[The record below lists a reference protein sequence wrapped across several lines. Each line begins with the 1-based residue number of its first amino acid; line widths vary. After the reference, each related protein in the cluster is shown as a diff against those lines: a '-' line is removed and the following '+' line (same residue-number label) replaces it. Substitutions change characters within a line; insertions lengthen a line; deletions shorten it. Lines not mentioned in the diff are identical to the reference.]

1 MLVKCMLYRKHFDVC
16 YGCGRLGHRA
26 DVCPYPNDKV
36 CRESGSGNPAQDHRC
51 EVECKLCGKDHPT
64 GDNRCKERYK
74 IPYLVRRRRCER
86 TRRDEEEARAACAEA
101 CYQYK
106 EVGVCHDEDHNT
118 TTSQQSDKDTNRQ
131 NSANGHAQ
139 DHSASFSKLTGG
151 KSLRQSRSRSK
162 SRSRPR
168 SHSRA
173 TRGSGSTQVCTNEEK
188 ELLSRDS
195 KKSLELRNKLMNHT
209 VDEGLAKAIE
219 QKNRLLEYDRTSKRR
234 TKVIDD
240 NSDYYS
246 SDNKWLTLEQ
256 REMIR
261 KKEEELYAEQ
271 HASRRQQKVT
281 LDFAGRQVVKEDP
294 RHASMQSLF
303 QSLVEPMA
311 EININD
317 QLCREVESIHFVDPA
332 LDMPPFE
339 YVPTAVLRAPT
350 CPMWDNSLV
359 CTSSNGLVISSRI
372 QDRALMEMSDDG
384 FALSVQQPFAGLL
397 VAGIKKHEGRAWFT
411 TYRGRLWIHAA
422 CKQPSQEDITEVT
435 GIYRQIVKAE
445 TEELKFPDEYP
456 TNCLLGCVNLVDC
469 LPQDTYREQYPFGE
483 CISPFVFI
491 CERPQGLKTKLPM
504 KGQHKICML
513 AFQPHQKETEGLGI
527 ELAHPVQCHRY

>member
-1 MLVKCMLYRKHFDVC
+1 MSSASQDGDAPMTVYKKAELQDYVEPQKTKSSKKKRSGSKHEPAQESSEELESSLCGDEEMKKQAVSEEERSNIAMTQNATRRKQRYVNLYSREGRARDVVLFPGRHPC
-16 YGCGRLGHRA
+16 ECEARRHALINNCLRCGRI
-26 DVCPYPNDKV
+26 V
-36 CRESGSGNPAQDHRC
+36 CRQEGSGPC
-51 EVECKLCGKDHPT
+51 FTCG
-64 GDNRCKERYK
+64 N
-74 IPYLVRRRRCER
+74 L
-86 TRRDEEEARAACAEA
+86 
-101 CYQYK
+101 
-106 EVGVCHDEDHNT
+106 
-118 TTSQQSDKDTNRQ
+118 
-131 NSANGHAQ
+131 
-139 DHSASFSKLTGG
+139 
-151 KSLRQSRSRSK
+151 
-162 SRSRPR
+162 
-168 SHSRA
+168 
-173 TRGSGSTQVCTNEEK
+173 VCTNEEK

-339 YVPTAVLRAPT
+339 YVPTEVLRAPT
-350 CPMWDNSLV
+350 CPMGDNSLV

-456 TNCLLGCVNLVDC
+456 TSCLLGCVNLVDC

-504 KGQHKICML
+504 KGQHKIFKMDSRLHHVAMKTLLCPQIL
-513 AFQPHQKETEGLGI
+513 ES
-527 ELAHPVQCHRY
+527 